1 MKALKTLDFLMF
13 LWYYFL
19 MEKRT
24 DLETSNTEMVTISRA
39 EYEAMQARLSGLEEQ
54 LRSKTE
60 ELAETLL
67 KNQWLLENLKL
78 TKKKL
83 FGESSEQL
91 DQMVIEKFGHL
102 FNEAEGWDASSYE
115 KETKVK
121 SHTRKRR
128 SGSIEDVAAASLRY
142 AARAAS

>member
-1 MKALKTLDFLMF
+1 MI
-13 LWYYFL
+13 LWYHFL

-24 DLETSNTEMVTISRA
+24 DFETSNTEMVTISRA

-78 TKKKL
+78 TKKKAVWRIL
-83 FGESSEQL
+83 
-91 DQMVIEKFGHL
+91 
-102 FNEAEGWDASSYE
+102 
-115 KETKVK
+115 
-121 SHTRKRR
+121 
-128 SGSIEDVAAASLRY
+128 
-142 AARAAS
+142 

>member
-1 MKALKTLDFLMF
+1 M
-13 LWYYFL
+13 
-19 MEKRT
+19 
-24 DLETSNTEMVTISRA
+24 TISRV

-115 KETKVK
+115 KETKAK

>member
-1 MKALKTLDFLMF
+1 
-13 LWYYFL
+13 
-19 MEKRT
+19 MEKRPN
-24 DLETSNTEMVTISRA
+24 LETSNTEMVAISRA
-39 EYEAMQARLSGLEEQ
+39 EYEAMQARLSAQDEQ

-67 KNQWLLENLKL
+67 KNQWLLEQLKL

-91 DQMVIEKFGHL
+91 DQMVIEKFGYL
-102 FNEAEGWDASSYE
+102 FNEAEGWDASSHV

-128 SGSIEDVAAASLRY
+128 SGSIEDVIPEGTPTEV
-142 AARAAS
+142 

>member
-1 MKALKTLDFLMF
+1 
-13 LWYYFL
+13 

-78 TKKKL
+78 TINSL
-83 FGESSEQL
+83 FILSTMISRCNSPIPA
-91 DQMVIEKFGHL
+91 MIV
-102 FNEAEGWDASSYE
+102 
-115 KETKVK
+115 
-121 SHTRKRR
+121 
-128 SGSIEDVAAASLRY
+128 
-142 AARAAS
+142 

>member
-1 MKALKTLDFLMF
+1 M
-13 LWYYFL
+13 
-19 MEKRT
+19 
-24 DLETSNTEMVTISRA
+24 TISRV

-121 SHTRKRR
+121 SHILNATRAAFT
-128 SGSIEDVAAASLRY
+128 GVGFYLGLLCIEDVAAASLRY

>member
-1 MKALKTLDFLMF
+1 MV

-39 EYEAMQARLSGLEEQ
+39 EYEAIQARLSAQDEQ

-67 KNQWLLENLKL
+67 KN
-78 TKKKL
+78 
-83 FGESSEQL
+83 
-91 DQMVIEKFGHL
+91 
-102 FNEAEGWDASSYE
+102 
-115 KETKVK
+115 
-121 SHTRKRR
+121 
-128 SGSIEDVAAASLRY
+128 
-142 AARAAS
+142 

>member
-1 MKALKTLDFLMF
+1 ML

-102 FNEAEGWDASSYE
+102 FNEAEGWDASSSE
-115 KETKVK
+115 KETKVG
-121 SHTRKRR
+121 HTVQMIHQAINDFTAKNRFFNN
-128 SGSIEDVAAASLRY
+128 SVAILRLDMDI
-142 AARAAS
+142 